1 MTYRNNNKIEQ
12 TRSNFLVLLSFIG
25 LPFCIYSKKQRRRL
39 RGRRCSSL
47 PCILSAEPQLQSS
60 SYPLSLPSLS
70 LQVEYYSH
78 LLSHH
83 PPLPSPS
90 CLPASSQVHFF
101 HFCSTLCRVC
111 LPVATTFKCE
121 TRWTVFMSAT
131 KL

>member
-47 PCILSAEPQLQSS
+47 PCILSVQPQLQSC

-70 LQVEYYSH
+70 LQVECYSH
-78 LLSHH
+78 LLSLH

-90 CLPASSQVHFF
+90 CLRASSQVHFLSF
-101 HFCSTLCRVC
+101 LQHLMQSLSSCCDYIQMRDSVDSLYV
-111 LPVATTFKCE
+111 
-121 TRWTVFMSAT
+121 SY
-131 KL
+131 